1 MNTFEIASDA
11 IEKDRDYNINNENA
25 IEFLRNAKMAT
36 VTFTQGK
43 YISKI
48 QKYAESFPDEVEIV
62 AQNKDGSIVA
72 HIPVKWIKISPPR
85 QISEEQKE
93 AARERLSKYWDNK
106 EEVE

>member
-11 IEKDRDYNINNENA
+11 IEKDRDYNVNNENA
-25 IEFLRNAKMAT
+25 IEFLRNTKTAT
-36 VTFTQGK
+36 VSFSQGK

-48 QKYAESFPDEVEIV
+48 KKYAEAFPDDVKIV
-62 AQNKDGSIVA
+62 AENTDGSIVA
-72 HIPVKWIKISPPR
+72 YVPVKWIKISPPR

-106 EEVE
+106 GEN